1 MRWRDSGDV
10 EPPRRAARNA
20 ATGTPIT
27 QSASARVSVR
37 TVTSPIS
44 ASTSTTTRTGQ
55 RPVLKSPAVCHR
67 YVTIAHGPPSFAP
80 WPPTPTSNRPAST
93 RSVSQNGMPDDPH
106 GGERDHR
113 LPQPLAVRG
122 EHEHALRGEH
132 EGAVGMRC
140 DGEQDGGAPERPAL
154 PRPTVERAEQEDER
168 QQREEQEQAVHP
180 GVDAVEEEHPAAG
193 DERGGDQRRRASGET
208 PAEQRDQRQA
218 CDRERR
224 RDEPQA
230 AEPEAE
236 VRDGVGEEKVER
248 GTAAIAGDVL
258 DDARQAVASDEERQR
273 LVLVR
278 RPRHQLVQQERR
290 CRRRRPRR
298 PRSRARAPARTRAP
312 WRRAGGSRERL
323 RLSVSSGFA
332 PHLRW

>member
-27 QSASARVSVR
+27 QSASARASVR

-44 ASTSTTTRTGQ
+44 ASTSTTTSTGQ

-93 RSVSQNGMPDDPH
+93 RSVSQNGIADDRH
-106 GGERDHR
+106 GRERDHR
-113 LPQPLAVRG
+113 LPQALAVRG
-122 EHEHALRGEH
+122 EHEHALGGEH
-132 EGAVGMRC
+132 ERAVGVRG
-140 DGEQDGGAPERPAL
+140 DGEQDRGAPERPAL
-154 PRPTVERAEQEDER
+154 PRPAVERPEQEDER

-193 DERGGDQRRRASGET
+193 DERRRDQRRGASGEA
-208 PAEQRDQRQA
+208 PAEERDQGQA
-218 CDRERR
+218 RDREGR

-236 VRDGVGEEKVER
+236 VRDRVGEEEVER
-248 GTAAIAGDVL
+248 GAAAIAGDVL
-258 DDARQAVASDEERQR
+258 DDARQAVAPDEERER

-278 RPRHQLVQQERR
+278 RPRHQLVEQEPR
-290 CRRRRPRR
+290 CRSGDRADPDPERVGLRRM
-298 PRSRARAPARTRAP
+298 RAP
-312 WRRAGGSRERL
+312 WRRAGESRGRL
-323 RLSVSSGFA
+323 RLSESSGFA